1 MPYSLLSIAALFEVA
16 MDNDPLPQ
24 APRDQGSECLLA
36 NFDTQTEAEQIQ
48 LIYTLGRQRKPAH
61 FDLLAR
67 LLHIAQGE
75 VRCAI
80 IDALTYDPERAFPI
94 LVTELRHPDPVV
106 RWVASGLLSNLH
118 DPRTVSA
125 LLDCLTSD
133 PDSDVRINAAL
144 ALGHIG
150 DVRAIP
156 TLEKVT
162 LGDDGVGRHG
172 HSVRTTTAVAI
183 TEILQA
189 QNHRIS
195 K

>member
-1 MPYSLLSIAALFEVA
+1 

-24 APRDQGSECLLA
+24 APRDQESERLLTD
-36 NFDTQTEAEQIQ
+36 FDTQTEAAQIQ
-48 LIYTLGRQRKPAH
+48 RIYALGRQRKPAH
-61 FDLLAR
+61 FDMLVR
-67 LLHIAQGE
+67 LLDSAQGE

-118 DPRTVSA
+118 DTRTVPA

-133 PDSDVRINAAL
+133 PDTDVRSNAAL

-150 DVRAIP
+150 DMRAIP

-162 LGDDGVGRHG
+162 LHDDGVGRHG
-172 HSVRTTTAVAI
+172 HSVRTTTAAAI

-189 QNHRIS
+189 QNQRIS
-195 K
+195 E